1 MNIIK
6 KLFSKKKD
14 VPSLEKYLSDVERIS
29 KQADALQKKAMK
41 SYNKQIKGGK

>member
-1 MNIIK
+1 MNIFK

-29 KQADALQKKAMK
+29 KQADALQEKATK
-41 SYNKQIKGGK
+41 SYTNHTKGGK